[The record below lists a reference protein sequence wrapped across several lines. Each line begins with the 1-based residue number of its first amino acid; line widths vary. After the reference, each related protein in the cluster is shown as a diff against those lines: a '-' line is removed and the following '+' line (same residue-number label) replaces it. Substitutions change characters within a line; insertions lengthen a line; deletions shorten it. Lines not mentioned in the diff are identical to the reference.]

1 VGIYVGVFIMKMLIT
16 GGCGFI
22 GSNFVRYILKKHP
35 SYKVIN
41 LDKLTYCGCR
51 ENLID
56 IHKDKR
62 YRFVKGDI
70 CDRKLVNGLT
80 KACDA
85 IVNFAAESVS
95 KNTYLPIWCIGE
107 IKIMTLEELFDK
119 LSKDKRNKII
129 EINGIEVI
137 NLKFTNYKAIS
148 YKGGIGYWMPIK
160 QISRHRYAGK
170 IIKLSQKWGEIEVT
184 PNHSIYD
191 CDFNLASPVKNP
203 ELLPLRNINHIPKK
217 KKYLNYSGE
226 KLHALIRIF
235 AAYITEGWTTHNKR
249 NGSYQIGVANKDKKW
264 ITKLKEDLELLGFA
278 PNITRTKDNLFQLMV
293 SNKSLFT
300 FLRKEAGFGSR
311 NKFIPSF
318 IFQLRR
324 KFQDGFLKT
333 MIFGDGEVIKNK
345 NYETQR
351 FTTTSKKMASG
362 FGLLLT
368 LLKYVYTVSVDERS
382 NAYTFRSNGDYTIS
396 LLKKKCKKTN
406 YNDYVYDISVDT
418 LKNFVCGVGNIVVH
432 NTHVDRSIDDASD
445 FIRTNVDGVRVILEA
460 ARKNKIKRFIQISTD
475 ETYGSIRKGSF
486 KETTL
491 LHPNSPYA
499 ASKAA
504 GDHLA
509 LAYHTTFKLPVIVTR
524 SSNNFGPYQFP
535 EKVIPLFITN
545 LLENKKVPL
554 YGDGLNVR
562 DWLYVMDNCRAIDM
576 ILHKGKPGEIYNIG
590 GEYEIPNIKL
600 TRIILKLLNKTYR
613 MIEYVPD
620 RLGHDRRYS
629 LDSKK
634 MKKLGWKPEKDFNT
648 AIRETIKWYENNRSW
663 WKELK

>member
-1 VGIYVGVFIMKMLIT
+1 MKLLVT

-41 LDKLTYCGCR
+41 LDKLTYCGCK
-51 ENLID
+51 ESLKD
-56 IHKDKR
+56 IEKDKR
-62 YRFVKGDI
+62 YKFIKGDI
-70 CDRKLVNGLT
+70 CDKKLVG
-80 KACDA
+80 KIIKDCDA
-85 IVNFAAESVS
+85 ILNFAAES
-95 KNTYLPIWCIGE
+95 
-107 IKIMTLEELFDK
+107 
-119 LSKDKRNKII
+119 
-129 EINGIEVI
+129 
-137 NLKFTNYKAIS
+137 
-148 YKGGIGYWMPIK
+148 
-160 QISRHRYAGK
+160 
-170 IIKLSQKWGEIEVT
+170 
-184 PNHSIYD
+184 
-191 CDFNLASPVKNP
+191 
-203 ELLPLRNINHIPKK
+203 
-217 KKYLNYSGE
+217 
-226 KLHALIRIF
+226 
-235 AAYITEGWTTHNKR
+235 
-249 NGSYQIGVANKDKKW
+249 
-264 ITKLKEDLELLGFA
+264 
-278 PNITRTKDNLFQLMV
+278 
-293 SNKSLFT
+293 
-300 FLRKEAGFGSR
+300 
-311 NKFIPSF
+311 
-318 IFQLRR
+318 
-324 KFQDGFLKT
+324 
-333 MIFGDGEVIKNK
+333 
-345 NYETQR
+345 
-351 FTTTSKKMASG
+351 
-362 FGLLLT
+362 
-368 LLKYVYTVSVDERS
+368 
-382 NAYTFRSNGDYTIS
+382 
-396 LLKKKCKKTN
+396 
-406 YNDYVYDISVDT
+406 
-418 LKNFVCGVGNIVVH
+418 
-432 NTHVDRSIDDASD
+432 HVDRSIKDASS
-445 FIRTNVDGVRVILEA
+445 FVSTNVHGTQVLLDA
-460 ARKNKIKRFIQISTD
+460 AKKKRIKRFVQISTD
-475 ETYGSIRKGSF
+475 EVYGSVQKGSF

-634 MKKLGWKPEKDFNT
+634 MKKLGWKPAKDFNA

>member
-1 VGIYVGVFIMKMLIT
+1 MKLLVT

-41 LDKLTYCGCR
+41 LDKLTYCGCK
-51 ENLID
+51 ESLKD
-56 IHKDKR
+56 IEKDKR
-62 YRFVKGDI
+62 YKFIKGDI
-70 CDRKLVNGLT
+70 CDKKLVG
-80 KACDA
+80 KIIKDCDA
-85 IVNFAAESVS
+85 ILNFAAES
-95 KNTYLPIWCIGE
+95 
-107 IKIMTLEELFDK
+107 
-119 LSKDKRNKII
+119 
-129 EINGIEVI
+129 
-137 NLKFTNYKAIS
+137 
-148 YKGGIGYWMPIK
+148 
-160 QISRHRYAGK
+160 
-170 IIKLSQKWGEIEVT
+170 
-184 PNHSIYD
+184 
-191 CDFNLASPVKNP
+191 
-203 ELLPLRNINHIPKK
+203 
-217 KKYLNYSGE
+217 
-226 KLHALIRIF
+226 
-235 AAYITEGWTTHNKR
+235 
-249 NGSYQIGVANKDKKW
+249 
-264 ITKLKEDLELLGFA
+264 
-278 PNITRTKDNLFQLMV
+278 
-293 SNKSLFT
+293 
-300 FLRKEAGFGSR
+300 
-311 NKFIPSF
+311 
-318 IFQLRR
+318 
-324 KFQDGFLKT
+324 
-333 MIFGDGEVIKNK
+333 
-345 NYETQR
+345 
-351 FTTTSKKMASG
+351 
-362 FGLLLT
+362 
-368 LLKYVYTVSVDERS
+368 
-382 NAYTFRSNGDYTIS
+382 
-396 LLKKKCKKTN
+396 
-406 YNDYVYDISVDT
+406 
-418 LKNFVCGVGNIVVH
+418 
-432 NTHVDRSIDDASD
+432 HVDRSIKDASS
-445 FIRTNVDGVRVILEA
+445 FVSTNVHGTQVLLDA
-460 ARKNKIKRFIQISTD
+460 AKKKRIKRFVQISTD
-475 ETYGSIRKGSF
+475 EVYGSVQKGSF

-562 DWLYVMDNCRAIDM
+562 DWLYVLDNCRAIDM

-634 MKKLGWKPEKDFNT
+634 MKKLGWKPEKDFNA